1 MTTLRILNEAIN
13 DIMKIANSLEESA
26 LLIKRVSK
34 TINLIPGWPF
44 LSYLKAG
51 GLFIPRY

>member
-13 DIMKIANSLEESA
+13 DIMKIAKSLEESA

-44 LSYLKAG
+44 
-51 GLFIPRY
+51 F

>member
-13 DIMKIANSLEESA
+13 DIMKIAKSLEESA